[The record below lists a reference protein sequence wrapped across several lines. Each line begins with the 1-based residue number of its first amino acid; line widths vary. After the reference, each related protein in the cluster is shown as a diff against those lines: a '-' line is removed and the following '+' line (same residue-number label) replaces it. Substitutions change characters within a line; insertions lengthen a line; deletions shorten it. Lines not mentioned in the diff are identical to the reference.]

1 MEKEL
6 IKNALK
12 GDKDALAAL
21 ITKYQDWISRCAL
34 KIVKNSED
42 AADITQEVALKIV
55 TSLSTLQDESKFLP
69 WVYRITY
76 HVSLNWLRTFKK
88 MPVST
93 APEILAEMATHHD
106 SPKDSLFLEKQ
117 EDSIQLN
124 KVLEQLP
131 YAYRVI
137 ITMYYFDERSYEE
150 ISQILKVPIGTVK
163 TQLFRAKKML
173 SEKLSPNALQEKQ

>member
-1 MEKEL
+1 VEKEI
-6 IKNALK
+6 IKRAIK
-12 GDKDALAAL
+12 GDQEAIGELVN
-21 ITKYQDWISRCAL
+21 KYQSWISRCAL

-42 AADITQEVALKIV
+42 AADIAQEVALKIV

-76 HVSLNWLRTFKK
+76 HISLNWLRAFKK
-88 MPVST
+88 MPAST
-93 APEILAEMATHHD
+93 DPEIISEMATHHD
-106 SPKDSLFLEKQ
+106 SPKDSLLLEKQ
-117 EDSIQLN
+117 EDIIQLN
-124 KVLEQLP
+124 KALEELP

-150 ISQILKVPIGTVK
+150 ISRILKIPIGTVK

-173 SEKLSPNALQEKQ
+173 SDSRLLERSEL

>member
-1 MEKEL
+1 MEKEI

-21 ITKYQDWISRCAL
+21 ITKYQDWISRWAF

-42 AADITQEVALKIV
+42 AADITQEVCLKIV

-76 HVSLNWLRTFKK
+76 HISLNWLRIFKK
-88 MPVST
+88 IPTST
-93 APEILAEMATHHD
+93 DPEMISEMATRHN
-106 SPKDSLFLEKQ
+106 SPEDRLLEKE
-117 EDSIQLN
+117 EDITRLDEALQ
-124 KVLEQLP
+124 QLP
-131 YAYRVI
+131 YAYRVM

-150 ISQILKVPIGTVK
+150 ISRILKIPIGTVK

-173 SEKLSPNALQEKQ
+173 SEKLTSLMGV